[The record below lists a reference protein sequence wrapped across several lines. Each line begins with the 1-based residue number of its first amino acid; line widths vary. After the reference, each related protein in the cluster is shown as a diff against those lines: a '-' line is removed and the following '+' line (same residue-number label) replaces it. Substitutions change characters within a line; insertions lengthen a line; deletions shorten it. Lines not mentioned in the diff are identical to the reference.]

1 MNTPLIFRQLGRVAY
16 APTFAAMQNFT
27 ATRAE
32 STPDEIWFCEHP
44 PVFTQGLSG
53 KPEHLIAAT
62 KIPVAQV
69 DRGGQI
75 TYHGPG
81 QIVAYVLMDIK
92 RGGLGVRDLV
102 SRMERAVIEVLASFD
117 IVGKRQTGA
126 PGVYVEGHKIAA
138 LGLRIKRGCSYHGLS
153 LNVDMNLNPFY
164 AINPCGYPGMQ
175 VTQTKDL
182 GVHESIAAL
191 GEQLVSALQR
201 NLTS

>member
-1 MNTPLIFRQLGRVAY
+1 MPQFKVKYLGQVEY
-16 APTFAAMQNFT
+16 LPTWRAMQQFT
-27 ATRAE
+27 AQRGVD
-32 STPDEIWFCEHP
+32 TPDEIWLLQHP
-44 PVFTQGLSG
+44 PVYTVGLNG
-53 KPEHLIAAT
+53 KPEHLPTAT
-62 KIPVAQV
+62 QIPVIKI

-201 NLTS
+201 SLTS

>member
-1 MNTPLIFRQLGRVAY
+1 
-16 APTFAAMQNFT
+16 MQQFT
-27 ATRAE
+27 AQRDAN
-32 STPDEIWFCEHP
+32 TPDEVWLLQHP
-44 PVFTQGLSG
+44 PVYTVGLNG
-53 KPEHLIAAT
+53 RPEHFPAAT
-62 KIPVAQV
+62 QIPVIKI

-92 RGGLGVRDLV
+92 RAGLGVRDLV
-102 SRMERAVIEVLASFD
+102 TRMERAVIDVLASFD
-117 IVGKRQTGA
+117 IVGNRQTGA
-126 PGVYVEGHKIAA
+126 PGVYVEGRKIAA

-182 GVHESIAAL
+182 GVQDNIAAL
-191 GEQLVSALQR
+191 GEQLVSTLQR

>member
-81 QIVAYVLMDIK
+81 QIVAYLMLDLRRRNLK
-92 RGGLGVRDLV
+92 VREFVHQIEQASIDTLAEFNLTG
-102 SRMERAVIEVLASFD
+102 ERLE
-117 IVGKRQTGA
+117 GA
-126 PGVYVEGHKIAA
+126 PGVYVRGAKIAA

-153 LNVDMNLNPFY
+153 INVDMDLQPY
-164 AINPCGYPGMQ
+164 TAINPCGYPGMP
-175 VTQTKDL
+175 VTQVL
-182 GVHESIAAL
+182 AL
-191 GEQLVSALQR
+191 SPTASTSAIVGALTRQLQTQFS
-201 NLTS
+201 

>member
-1 MNTPLIFRQLGRVAY
+1 MPQFKVKYLGQVEY
-16 APTFAAMQNFT
+16 LPTWRAMQQFT
-27 ATRAE
+27 AQRGTD
-32 STPDEIWFCEHP
+32 TPDEIWLLQHP
-44 PVFTQGLSG
+44 PVYTVGLNG
-53 KPEHLIAAT
+53 KPEHLPTAT
-62 KIPVAQV
+62 QIPVIKI

-81 QIVAYVLMDIK
+81 QIVSYVLMDIK

-102 SRMERAVIEVLASFD
+102 SRMECAAIEVLASFD

>member
-1 MNTPLIFRQLGRVAY
+1 MPQFKVKYLGQVEY
-16 APTFAAMQNFT
+16 LPTWRAMQQFT
-27 ATRAE
+27 AQRGVD
-32 STPDEIWFCEHP
+32 TPDEIWLLQHP
-44 PVFTQGLSG
+44 PVYTVGLNG
-53 KPEHLIAAT
+53 KPEHLPTAT
-62 KIPVAQV
+62 QIPVIKI

-191 GEQLVSALQR
+191 GEQLVNALQR